1 MTTPSTRASARPP
14 AQPGDGFARQGL
26 ARRGERRRRFRTR
39 RRWRARPWVA
49 ILLPYLG
56 EADATGTD
64 ALTEYEVLRRRG
76 LRVTLHA
83 PQFEP
88 VWASL
93 VRPPVDAARAHIL
106 IYHHAVY
113 WPEGEEILRRHR
125 GRVRILRYH
134 NVTPPEFFAPYSPVM
149 AADLAEGRAQTARL
163 VRLCTH
169 WTADSHFSLHELLQA
184 GAVPRRA
191 TVLPPFHQAEA
202 LRAAPADPAPGEVLA
217 DAAEGV
223 VLFVGRRAPNKG
235 LHHFVRV
242 AEACRRLHAPVR
254 FVWVGGQHS
263 GLPGYERE
271 ITEYIAENGLQNVVL
286 LQDKVP
292 LPVLKGFYEA
302 CHVFLCLSEHEGF
315 GVPVLEAQALG
326 KPVVALARAA
336 VTETAGPHAVLIS
349 ALDYDHIAEVIVEL
363 LQDPDRREQLGAAG
377 HANYAARFAGPVL
390 QAQFLRLIRRAWA
403 ATGLRRRPVPYP
415 ALGTGI
421 RTQRA
426 RASMHRAAV
435 SDTSQR
441 CSTSSRARRPRDRAS
456 SGCSTTCR
464 INARKWSTL
473 GLAQR

>member
-93 VRPPVDAARAHIL
+93 IRPPVDAARAHIL

-223 VLFVGRRAPNKG
+223 VLFVGRPTKGCTISCEWPRRAG
-235 LHHFVRV
+235 
-242 AEACRRLHAPVR
+242 ACTHRCGSSGWGANIAVCRATNARSRNTSLRTGCKTSSCCRTRFRCPSSKAFMRRAMC
-254 FVWVGGQHS
+254 S
-263 GLPGYERE
+263 
-271 ITEYIAENGLQNVVL
+271 
-286 LQDKVP
+286 
-292 LPVLKGFYEA
+292 
-302 CHVFLCLSEHEGF
+302 C
-315 GVPVLEAQALG
+315 
-326 KPVVALARAA
+326 ALASMRALA
-336 VTETAGPHAVLIS
+336 FPS
-349 ALDYDHIAEVIVEL
+349 
-363 LQDPDRREQLGAAG
+363 
-377 HANYAARFAGPVL
+377 
-390 QAQFLRLIRRAWA
+390 WK
-403 ATGLRRRPVPYP
+403 RRRSGNRWSRSP
-415 ALGTGI
+415 A
-421 RTQRA
+421 
-426 RASMHRAAV
+426 
-435 SDTSQR
+435 
-441 CSTSSRARRPRDRAS
+441 PR
-456 SGCSTTCR
+456 
-464 INARKWSTL
+464 
-473 GLAQR
+473 